1 MKPAADPLSRYRAKR
16 DFERTEEPPGDP
28 GRSGSRLGFVIQKHA
43 ATRLHYDFRLEL
55 DGVLLS
61 WAVPKGPSYDPS
73 EKRMAIEV
81 EAHPLS
87 YARFEGRIPPGQYG
101 AGTVIVWDEG
111 WWTPEGDPREAL
123 QKGKLVFTLH
133 GQKMQGR
140 WELVRIARGGE
151 RQPPW
156 LLFKKRDAHAR
167 THAEFDV
174 VSAWPD
180 SVLAH
185 PLSEADRCAVFPAVP
200 AAAPTAPPVRQG
212 HAASSDDP
220 PSPGSLPGARK
231 AALPTTLAPQLASLA
246 SALPAEG
253 EWRCE
258 LKLDGYRL
266 LIRIARGRTQLLTRS
281 GLDWSDRMPHLVT
294 AFNALGLHSGWLD
307 GEIVVLGSQGT
318 PDFHALQ
325 NAFDAGR
332 RTGDIV
338 CFLFDVPY
346 ADGHDLRA
354 VPLKARRAWLQ
365 ALLTAHATQH
375 DDGLLRFSADFDA
388 PVQTVLGTACALG
401 LEGVMAK
408 RQDAPYVSART
419 GTWLKLKCR
428 QRQEFVVCGYA
439 PRSDDPDRV
448 GALLLGVHDAQGR
461 LVPAGNVGTG
471 WSAEQAR
478 ALRRRL
484 APLEMPSPPFDGQA
498 VPEAGTQIGRRT
510 GRKRPPTRSETEAR
524 WLRPQQVAEVAFS
537 AWTPDHRIRHATFI
551 ALRDDKPVQA
561 IVREHPRL
569 PAAPPATA
577 RPLKVT
583 HGERVLD
590 AASGVTKLDL
600 VRYYAAVAD
609 RMLPHLQGRPC
620 ALLRAPEGVGGALF
634 FQRHGGPGR
643 APELTEL
650 DPALW
655 PGHAALLSVDHPE
668 ALVAAAQ
675 WNAIEFHTWNAPA
688 RHMDRPDRMVF
699 DLDPGEGTAWPQVQE
714 GALLVRTLL
723 EELGLACWLK
733 TSGGKGLHVVVPIV
747 PRWPHEVVKALS
759 KAMVQHLAR
768 TLPSRFVAR
777 SGPANRVGRIF
788 VDYLRNGH
796 AATTVAAFSARAR
809 PGLGVSMP
817 VAWDDLPSLRSGAH
831 WTVQTA
837 REHLSFQSVD
847 PWADYARTP
856 QALDDAMAAMG
867 LPSAPAAS

>member
-266 LIRIARGRTQLLTRS
+266 
-281 GLDWSDRMPHLVT
+281 
-294 AFNALGLHSGWLD
+294 
-307 GEIVVLGSQGT
+307 
-318 PDFHALQ
+318 
-325 NAFDAGR
+325 
-332 RTGDIV
+332 
-338 CFLFDVPY
+338 
-346 ADGHDLRA
+346 
-354 VPLKARRAWLQ
+354 
-365 ALLTAHATQH
+365 
-375 DDGLLRFSADFDA
+375 
-388 PVQTVLGTACALG
+388 
-401 LEGVMAK
+401 
-408 RQDAPYVSART
+408 
-419 GTWLKLKCR
+419 
-428 QRQEFVVCGYA
+428 
-439 PRSDDPDRV
+439 
-448 GALLLGVHDAQGR
+448 
-461 LVPAGNVGTG
+461 
-471 WSAEQAR
+471 
-478 ALRRRL
+478 
-484 APLEMPSPPFDGQA
+484 
-498 VPEAGTQIGRRT
+498 QIGR
-510 GRKRPPTRSETEAR
+510 A
-524 WLRPQQVAEVAFS
+524 
-537 AWTPDHRIRHATFI
+537 
-551 ALRDDKPVQA
+551 
-561 IVREHPRL
+561 
-569 PAAPPATA
+569 
-577 RPLKVT
+577 
-583 HGERVLD
+583 
-590 AASGVTKLDL
+590 
-600 VRYYAAVAD
+600 
-609 RMLPHLQGRPC
+609 
-620 ALLRAPEGVGGALF
+620 
-634 FQRHGGPGR
+634 
-643 APELTEL
+643 
-650 DPALW
+650 
-655 PGHAALLSVDHPE
+655 
-668 ALVAAAQ
+668 
-675 WNAIEFHTWNAPA
+675 
-688 RHMDRPDRMVF
+688 
-699 DLDPGEGTAWPQVQE
+699 
-714 GALLVRTLL
+714 
-723 EELGLACWLK
+723 
-733 TSGGKGLHVVVPIV
+733 HV
-747 PRWPHEVVKALS
+747 
-759 KAMVQHLAR
+759 
-768 TLPSRFVAR
+768 
-777 SGPANRVGRIF
+777 
-788 VDYLRNGH
+788 
-796 AATTVAAFSARAR
+796 
-809 PGLGVSMP
+809 
-817 VAWDDLPSLRSGAH
+817 
-831 WTVQTA
+831 
-837 REHLSFQSVD
+837 
-847 PWADYARTP
+847 
-856 QALDDAMAAMG
+856 
-867 LPSAPAAS
+867 